1 MVVEISCLSLIRS
14 AAAAGDCETK
24 CGDRE
29 GQPALCQ
36 YFCAQSSNQVSR
48 DNIQKFFN

>member
-1 MVVEISCLSLIRS
+1 MVVEISCLSVIRPV
-14 AAAAGDCETK
+14 AGAGECETK

-36 YFCAQSSNQVSR
+36 HFCAQSSNQVS
-48 DNIQKFFN
+48 